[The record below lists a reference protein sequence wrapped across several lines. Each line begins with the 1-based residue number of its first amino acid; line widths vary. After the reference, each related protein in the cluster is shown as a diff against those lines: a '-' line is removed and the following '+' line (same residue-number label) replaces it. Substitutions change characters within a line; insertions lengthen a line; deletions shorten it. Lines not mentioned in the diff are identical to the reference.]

1 MTPLESRQELKKMR
15 QRYMWIVV
23 LFFSVM
29 FIGIVVS
36 VMHIQFRERDR
47 WMYWKNLQVKDSV
60 LVQPT
65 RGNIFSDDGALMAA
79 TVPTYALY
87 MDMKAYQTAENVRT
101 EQKLAKARQE
111 YKDSLEKYIAPLSA
125 ALSAKLGDRT
135 PAEYEAHLRR
145 GFERGSREYLLSRRR
160 VSYFDLKE
168 IRRYPFF
175 VKGRNRSGFYE
186 KKYMERQ
193 KVFGSLASRTIG
205 DIYADLDKG
214 GKSGLELRYDSLLR
228 GKPGLSSRQKVAG
241 RYMDVITLEPENGY
255 DLHTTLN
262 LTMQDIVETALR
274 RKLVETEATSGT
286 AVLMEVKTG
295 KIKAISNLGEVGPGQ
310 YAEIQNYAVN
320 DLSEPGSTFKTIA
333 MMAMLEDSKLDP
345 NETVNTGNGRK
356 TYYGHTI
363 TDHNANHG
371 GYGEITAAQA
381 IWYSSNI
388 GMAELAERY
397 FSKDPKKFVDRLY
410 KMGMADSLYL
420 DIPGSAT
427 PAIPRPDDKKRYWS
441 RTDLVCMAYGYVVR
455 IPPIYTL
462 SYYNAIA
469 NDGCYMRPYFVESI
483 EKDGKV
489 KERFQPRVVRR
500 KICSDRTLKEIRLM
514 LDSVV
519 LKGTARGPVRSDIVS
534 ISGKT
539 GTALLS
545 KGAAGY
551 RAGKTEYQVSFC
563 GYFPS
568 YDARYSCIV
577 VIRAP
582 QRGYPSGGTM
592 SGAVFKEIAEQVY
605 ARELQVE
612 VARLPKDTLDI
623 HPQLKATARTDAYRY
638 LSGRLDLSGEE
649 LPPLVEQEADRV
661 PRVIGMGLREAVYTL
676 ENAGLQVSV
685 SGQGKVFSQVPAAGQ
700 RYRQGDR
707 VTIKLK

>member
-1 MTPLESRQELKKMR
+1 MTPLESKQELKKMR
-15 QRYMWIVV
+15 QRYLWIVLLFFGV
-23 LFFSVM
+23 LFV
-29 FIGIVVS
+29 GIVVS
-36 VMHIQFRERDR
+36 VMHIQFREWDR

-87 MDMKAYQTAENVRT
+87 MDMRTYQTAANVHDKDR
-101 EQKLAKARQE
+101 LAKDRQQ

-135 PAEYEAHLRR
+135 PAEYENHIRR
-145 GFERGSREYLLSRRR
+145 GFERGSREFQLSRRR

-168 IRRYPFF
+168 IRQYPFF
-175 VKGRNRSGFYE
+175 SKGRNRSGFYE

-241 RYMDVITLEPENGY
+241 RYMDVITVEPENGY
-255 DLHTTLN
+255 DLHTTIN

-274 RKLVETEATSGT
+274 RKLIETEAVSGT

-295 KIKAISNLGEVGPGQ
+295 KIKAISNLGEAAPGV
-310 YAEIQNYAVN
+310 YVEDQNYAVN

-356 TYYGHTI
+356 VYYGHAI
-363 TDHNANHG
+363 TDHNVSHG

-420 DIPGSAT
+420 DIPGAAV
-427 PAIPRPDDKKRYWS
+427 PVIPRPDDKRRYWS

-489 KERFQPRVVRR
+489 REQFQPRVVRR
-500 KICSDRTLKEIRLM
+500 KICSDRTLREIRLM

-519 LKGTARGPVRSDIVS
+519 LRGTARGPVRSDIVP

-582 QRGYPSGGTM
+582 QKGYPSGGTM
-592 SGAVFKEIAEQVY
+592 SGGVFKEIAEQVY

-612 VARLPKDTLDI
+612 VARMPKDTLQT
-623 HPQLKATARTDAYRY
+623 HPTVKKVSRPEAYRY
-638 LSGRLDLSGEE
+638 LTGRLE
-649 LPPLVEQEADRV
+649 LPEEDQFLTAVPEEDRV
-661 PRVIGMGLREAVYTL
+661 PAVTGMGLREAVYTL
-676 ENAGLQVSV
+676 ERAGLQVSV
-685 SGQGKVFSQVPAAGQ
+685 SGRGKVVSQLPAAGQ
-700 RYRQGDR
+700 RYRRGDKA
-707 VTIKLK
+707 TIKLK